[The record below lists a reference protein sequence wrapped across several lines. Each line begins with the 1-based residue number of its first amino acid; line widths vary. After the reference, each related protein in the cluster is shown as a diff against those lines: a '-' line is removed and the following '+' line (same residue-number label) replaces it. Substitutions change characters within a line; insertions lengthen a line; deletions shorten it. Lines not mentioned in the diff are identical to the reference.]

1 MPIDISQEALEEI
14 AVIQRYLLASFGEKI
29 CNDIIDK
36 IYKDIYLLEENPYFG
51 RQVMHGVRKFNS
63 GLSIIIYEIKNQRI
77 EIHHVVD
84 GRSDYA
90 NTLFT

>member
-1 MPIDISQEALEEI
+1 MQ
-14 AVIQRYLLASFGEKI
+14 
-29 CNDIIDK
+29 IIYSPK
-36 IYKDIYLLEENPYFG
+36 SIKDIENIQDYLEGRFGSRIADEIMELRKDIKILEENPYFG

-77 EIHHVVD
+77 EILHVVD